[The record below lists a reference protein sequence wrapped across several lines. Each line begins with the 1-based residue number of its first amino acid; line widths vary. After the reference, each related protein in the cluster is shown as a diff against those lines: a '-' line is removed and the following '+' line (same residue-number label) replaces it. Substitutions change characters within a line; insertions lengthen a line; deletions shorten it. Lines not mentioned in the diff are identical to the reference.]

1 MESMQLVQTN
11 VFSYFRYCP
20 SCKNDENEIVKA
32 GEKLKE
38 SKKKSKMASST
49 NQTSRDWGRVIQPN
63 IYCIVKLSDLVFKF
77 PRY

>member
-1 MESMQLVQTN
+1 MKNFLC
-11 VFSYFRYCP
+11 RYCP

-49 NQTSRDWGRVIQPN
+49 NQTSRDWGRVG
-63 IYCIVKLSDLVFKF
+63 KELFFLFS
-77 PRY
+77 